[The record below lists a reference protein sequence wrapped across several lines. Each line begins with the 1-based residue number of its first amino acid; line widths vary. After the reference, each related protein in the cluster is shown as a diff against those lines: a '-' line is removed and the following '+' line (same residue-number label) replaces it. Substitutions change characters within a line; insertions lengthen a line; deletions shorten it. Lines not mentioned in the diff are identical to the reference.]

1 MRAAVRASIS
11 GLSHAVCWLSS
22 IIPVLCS
29 HINVWTRSLAWVG
42 VYTVSVHNAS
52 FVHATHK
59 PCTSAPSPAVV
70 IATHILPTP
79 PPPRKQSLSF
89 LLCRLSLLKVLAAH
103 SIIIHGHTAN
113 RSHWHGH
120 GRGGRQRKHVG
131 LPALLCRGRVH
142 QGKCSDRTDAHA
154 RSPLHTLNACFI
166 WTKARPGRKG
176 GDGF

>member
-1 MRAAVRASIS
+1 MRQSQGCPTQCV
-11 GLSHAVCWLSS
+11 GYPLSS
-22 IIPVLCS
+22 QCCVRIR
-29 HINVWTRSLAWVG
+29 INVWTRSLAWVG

-52 FVHATHK
+52 FAHATHN

-70 IATHILPTP
+70 IAPHKLP

-89 LLCRLSLLKVLAAH
+89 LLCRLPLLKVLAAH
-103 SIIIHGHTAN
+103 CLWRIRLLEHAAN

-120 GRGGRQRKHVG
+120 GRGGRRRKQPG
-131 LPALLCRGRVH
+131 FPALLCRGRVH

-176 GDGF
+176 GNGF